1 MSANNFR
8 NCVCFSLFRYVK
20 IERLLVHFNV
30 VVHFI
35 FGQQRGRKP
44 AAPYQFF
51 EAIPYKKSMYYAGI
65 PTKSFTNPPW
75 PIFKCSSHGAP
86 HPMCTVSIYNV
97 LDGEWDEW
105 KECQCQQANEWASI
119 DCCYCWQ
126 VKRLRLTTYKYNKL
140 VAASNYRILCP

>member
-1 MSANNFR
+1 MSANNSR

-51 EAIPYKKSMYYAGI
+51 EAIPYKKVCITPASQPNLLQILRG
-65 PTKSFTNPPW
+65 PFLS
-75 PIFKCSSHGAP
+75 AP
-86 HPMCTVSIYNV
+86 HMCTVSIYNV

>member
-1 MSANNFR
+1 MSTNNSR
-8 NCVCFSLFRYVK
+8 NCVCFSLFGYVK

-75 PIFKCSSHGAP
+75 PIFKCSSHGRCAQSRFI
-86 HPMCTVSIYNV
+86 MFSTENGTSERN
-97 LDGEWDEW
+97 
-105 KECQCQQANEWASI
+105 ANASR
-119 DCCYCWQ
+119 Q
-126 VKRLRLTTYKYNKL
+126 MNGLQSTAVTAGK
-140 VAASNYRILCP
+140 